1 MKLIQ
6 KLWKPKFTMNTINFP
21 ISAQVLIPSEDSV
34 SLRIMFN
41 KCENISNSI
50 TLRQTQTLTINS
62 VSVTIE
68 NMDSTDLGNW
78 AKFKICAKTGELGA
92 LALDLNFMGNEF
104 RIEDTDGV
112 HWHGDEVCFDLP
124 GNSQKELVFWLMD
137 KPSA

>member
-1 MKLIQ
+1 MKLEQ
-6 KLWKPKFTMNTINFP
+6 KLWKPKIKMNAINFP

-41 KCENISNSI
+41 KSENISNSI
-50 TLRQTQTLTINS
+50 TLRPTQTLTINS

-68 NMDSTDLGNW
+68 QVDSTDLGNW
-78 AKFKICAKTGELGA
+78 AKFKICASTGELGV

-104 RIEDTDGV
+104 RIQDTEGV

-124 GNSQKELVFWLMD
+124 GNSKKELVFWIMN